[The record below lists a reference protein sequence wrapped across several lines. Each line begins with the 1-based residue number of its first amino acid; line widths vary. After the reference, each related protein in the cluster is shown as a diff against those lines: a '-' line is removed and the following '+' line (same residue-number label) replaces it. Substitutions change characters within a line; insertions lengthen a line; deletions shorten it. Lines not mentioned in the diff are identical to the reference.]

1 MLDIKKLRTDLKTL
15 LNDLERRGFIFDVA
29 RWKDLEGRRKELQLE
44 LERVQ
49 ESRNKKSKEIGV
61 AKSTGVDIG
70 EILSSV

>member
-1 MLDIKKLRTDLKTL
+1 M
-15 LNDLERRGFIFDVA
+15 ERFRGPT
-29 RWKDLEGRRKELQLE
+29 KELQLE

-70 EILSSV
+70 EILSSVENLSDSLKALNKKLDGPRFA